1 MIRLAD
7 LPQAIQTA
15 INDWRLWVT
24 LSMVT
29 ALILNETV
37 ASIRDGQPIVAALTR
52 MPFYKVPYLIL
63 VCGIIAQ
70 AGIGAIPFAVGV
82 IMTLYDAVLKR
93 RRGWREEGVAEGK
106 ELGREAMRREQ
117 IAAVLANDALTSD
130 EKVRVIAILNSES
143 PAPPVQAE
151 S

>member
-1 MIRLAD
+1 MIRFAD

-130 EKVRVIAILNSES
+130 EKVRFIAILNSES
-143 PAPPVQAE
+143 PAPPIPAQ